1 MGRQR
6 QVWPIALAD
15 EMQGVQVKLCYPLT
29 MRAIAERLTDVS
41 CIGAIQ
47 IDITFTF
54 NNNCSKRVLNLL
66 LWSICLKVSTIIV
79 YVQRVAAVKLLVVLV
94 VEQAAVVSVAVLCP

>member
-41 CIGAIQ
+41 CIVAI
-47 IDITFTF
+47 
-54 NNNCSKRVLNLL
+54 
-66 LWSICLKVSTIIV
+66 
-79 YVQRVAAVKLLVVLV
+79 
-94 VEQAAVVSVAVLCP
+94 